1 MVDVNMN
8 ISEGVGNKAKFL
20 MEMKENGFNVP
31 EFFILSSEIY
41 NEIVEFNDKRKSIAD
56 SLLKLTK
63 DNISEISKAI
73 ISFFSELAIPENI
86 AEDIE
91 KRIDKNKKYAVR
103 SSGIKEDLESLS
115 FAGQYSSFL
124 NVCGIKGIL
133 EAVIGCYKSMFEEAS
148 LSYLVDNEVDLNNL
162 KMAVIIQEM
171 VNSEISGIAFTLN
184 PLTGNDKEIVVEIA
198 EGQGENIVSGR
209 VNPESYSYNWFEE
222 KYDYSIS
229 NKLLKKEE
237 LDKLMATLLRIQMFF
252 GYPCD
257 IEFTFEGGKLY
268 ILQARPITKI
278 IYSTLLDQWTTT
290 NFKDGGVSATVC
302 KPYMWSLYE
311 YVWEITLKGFLLETK
326 LFKEKDLRKLGDM
339 FYGRPYWNL
348 SVVKEAMANIPGYK
362 EREFDSELG
371 VTIAYEG
378 YGRTTQ
384 VTPKSIMKIIQVAF
398 AQSKLTKKQ
407 NLNVAKYRDELMK
420 KYNNYIEKY
429 NKGFE
434 KCSEEN
440 EADNIESLWYRLIK
454 TDYLHSEGT
463 YFWQIFINTIQQPL
477 FKKSLPKCVNSSD
490 YLDLIGGLKN
500 VSHLLPFYDIWEI
513 SRKIWEDDTSLNFW
527 VNSSIEEIESYYSHN
542 SKEYLIEELRA
553 HITKY
558 GYHSESELDVSY
570 PCYSEEV
577 RKIIKILKDTVV
589 LDDSFSPLLDSHRQY
604 SKYCRQLENIKKE
617 VFPGKYR
624 KLAKYIEKM
633 REMLWW
639 REELKDIS
647 IRFYY
652 VVRIYTIELAKAYY
666 KNGIIKDLDDIWYLK
681 INDIF
686 EFIEKKK
693 DEAEVKKI
701 IERNRNYYNSFRN
714 FKSENEIGAVYNN
727 SSNELRKSSKEIVGL
742 GCNNG
747 IITGTARVVEN
758 IEEMEKLQPGDIL
771 VTKFTDTG
779 WTSKLAILK
788 GIVTECGGVLCH
800 ASIISREYGIPCIV
814 SCSGVTKKI
823 KDGSTITLNGSTGE
837 VIICE

>member
-8 ISEGVGNKAKFL
+8 LSEGVGNKAKFL

-31 EFFILSSEIY
+31 HFFILSSDIY
-41 NEIVEFNDKRKSIAD
+41 NEIIEFNDKRKAISD
-56 SLLKLTK
+56 NLLILNK
-63 DNISEISKAI
+63 DNVDEISKAI
-73 ISFFSELAIPENI
+73 ISLFSEFAIPEKI
-86 AEDIE
+86 AQDIE

-103 SSGIKEDLESLS
+103 SSGIKEDLEGLS

-124 NVCGIKGIL
+124 NVVGIKGIL
-133 EAVIGCYKSMFEEAS
+133 DAVIDCYKSMYERTS
-148 LSYLVDNEVDLNNL
+148 LSYLVDNEVELNNL
-162 KMAVIIQEM
+162 QMAVIIQEM

-198 EGQGENIVSGR
+198 EGQGENIVSGK
-209 VNPESYSYNWFEE
+209 VNPESYIYNWFEE
-222 KYDYSIS
+222 KYDYSIN

-237 LDKLMATLLRIQMFF
+237 LDKLMDTFLRIQIFF

-257 IEFTFEGGKLY
+257 IEFALEESKLF

-278 IYSTLLDQWTTT
+278 IYSKLPDQWTTT

-311 YVWEITLKGFLLETK
+311 YIWEETLKRFLLETK

-378 YGRTTQ
+378 YGRTTRI
-384 VTPKSIMKIIQVAF
+384 TPKSIVKIIQVAL
-398 AQSKLTKKQ
+398 AQRKLTKMQ
-407 NLNVAKYRDELMK
+407 NLNVAGYREELLE
-420 KYNNYIEKY
+420 KYNNYFEKY
-429 NKGFE
+429 
-434 KCSEEN
+434 SEEK
-440 EADNIESLWYRLIK
+440 EDDYIESLWYKLIK

-477 FKKSLPKCVNSSD
+477 FKKSLPKSVDSSN

-513 SRKIWEDDTSLNFW
+513 SRKICKDETSFNFW
-527 VNSSIEEIESYYSHN
+527 SNSSIEEIESYYFHGR
-542 SKEYLIEELRA
+542 KEYFIEELRA

-570 PCYSEEV
+570 PCYSEDV

-589 LDDSFSPLLDSHRQY
+589 LDDSFSPLLDSNRQY
-604 SKYCRQLENIKKE
+604 SKYCRQLENVKKE
-617 VFPGKYR
+617 AFPGKYR
-624 KLAKYIEKM
+624 KLIKCIEKM

-652 VVRIYTIELAKAYY
+652 LIRIYTLELAKVYY
-666 KNGIIKDLDDIWYLK
+666 KKGIIKDLEDIWYLK
-681 INDIF
+681 IEDIF
-686 EFIEKKK
+686 DFIHKNK
-693 DEAEVKKI
+693 DGAEMKKI

-714 FKSENEIGAVYNN
+714 FKSENEIGAVFNN
-727 SSNELRKSSKEIVGL
+727 ETSHIRKSSKEIVGL

-747 IITGTARVVEN
+747 IVTGTARVVEN
-758 IEEMEKLQPGDIL
+758 IEEMDKLQAGDIL

-814 SCSGVTKKI
+814 SCCDVTKKI
-823 KDGSTITLNGSTGE
+823 KDGSRITLNGSTGE

>member
-1 MVDVNMN
+1 M
-8 ISEGVGNKAKFL
+8 
-20 MEMKENGFNVP
+20 
-31 EFFILSSEIY
+31 
-41 NEIVEFNDKRKSIAD
+41 
-56 SLLKLTK
+56 
-63 DNISEISKAI
+63 
-73 ISFFSELAIPENI
+73 
-86 AEDIE
+86 
-91 KRIDKNKKYAVR
+91 YAVR
-103 SSGIKEDLESLS
+103 SSGIKEDLECLS
-115 FAGQYSSFL
+115 FAGQYESFL
-124 NVCGIKGIL
+124 NVRGTEEVI
-133 EAVIGCYKSMFEEAS
+133 ESVIGCYKSMYAERS
-148 LSYLVDNEVDLNNL
+148 LSYLIDNGVDLNNFE
-162 KMAVIIQEM
+162 MSVIIQEM
-171 VNSEISGIAFTLN
+171 INSEISGIAFTLN

-209 VNPESYSYNWFEE
+209 VNPENYIYNWFEE
-222 KYDYSIS
+222 KYDYGIN
-229 NKLLKKEE
+229 NKLLNKEE
-237 LDKLMATLLRIQMFF
+237 LDNLMDTLLRIQMFF

-257 IEFTFEGGKLY
+257 IEFAFEAGKLY
-268 ILQARPITKI
+268 ILQARSITKI
-278 IYSTLLDQWTTT
+278 IYSKLIDQWTTT

-311 YVWEITLKGFLLETK
+311 YVWEITLKKFLIETK

-371 VTIAYEG
+371 VTITYEG

-384 VTPKSIMKIIQVAF
+384 ITPKSILKIIQVAF

-407 NLNVAKYRDELMK
+407 KHNSVNYRNELLK
-420 KYNNYIEKY
+420 KYNEYIERY
-429 NKGFE
+429 LD
-434 KCSEEN
+434 EN
-440 EADNIESLWYRLIK
+440 ETNNIESVWYELIK
-454 TDYLHSEGT
+454 TDYLHCEST

-477 FKKSLPKCVNSSD
+477 FKRSLPKCVNSSN

-513 SRKIWEDDTSLNFW
+513 SRKISQDDISFEFW
-527 VNSSIEEIESYYSHN
+527 INSSVEEIERYYSDN
-542 SKEYLIEELRA
+542 RKEYFIEELRC

-570 PCYSEEV
+570 PCYSEDV
-577 RKIIKILKDTVV
+577 RKIIKILKDTVI
-589 LDDSFSPLLDSHRQY
+589 LDDSFSPCNDSERQY
-604 SKYCRQLENIKKE
+604 RNYCLKLETIKKQ
-617 VFPGKYR
+617 VSTRKY
-624 KLAKYIEKM
+624 KKIFKNIENM

-652 VVRIYTIELAKAYY
+652 LVRIYTIRLAKDYH
-666 KNGIIKDLDDIWYLK
+666 KNGIIKELDDIWYLK
-681 INDIF
+681 ITDLF
-686 EFIEKKK
+686 EFIDKKK
-693 DEAEVKKI
+693 SANELKKI
-701 IERNRNYYNSFRN
+701 IERNRTYYNSFRS
-714 FKSENEIGAVYNN
+714 FKGENEIGSVFNN
-727 SSNELRKSSKEIVGL
+727 TNVQIRSSSKEIVGL

-747 IITGTARVVEN
+747 IVTGTARVVEN
-758 IEEMEKLQPGDIL
+758 IEGIDKLQVGDIL

-788 GIVTECGGVLCH
+788 GIVTECGGILCH

-814 SCSGVTKKI
+814 SCNNVTKKI
-823 KDGSTITLNGSTGE
+823 KDGSKITLNGSTGE